1 LAEQVPARLNASFKL
16 RSDGGIGPSIST
28 LKPLQLMKNNLQR
41 QLIMLSKRLMYAFLF
56 QLILCTVLL
65 ANTGNAQRK
74 TIEGVKISMNLQE
87 QSLAQFFRQVE
98 SKTDFKF
105 TYTDNLVDLN
115 QAITVVKNNKSL
127 YDVLVAVSMQT
138 QLNFVQVNENIH
150 VKTRKGNSEDKAV
163 EVIQKADINV
173 KGVVK
178 DESGNPFP
186 GVTVLVKGTTIGAAT
201 GLDGSYTLTAPEGAV
216 LVFSFVGYMVQEI
229 IVGNQ
234 SVIDVTLRE
243 DETSLEEV
251 VVVGYGTVNRKD
263 LTGSISSVGRKD
275 IKDLAATRVDQA
287 LMGKIAGVQVL
298 PVSGEPGAAPQIRI
312 RGIGSISAGGGPLYV
327 VDGFP
332 MESIQT
338 INPNDIESIDVLKDA
353 SATAIYGSRGSNGVI
368 IINTKRGKAG
378 QASISYDTYYGF
390 QKISKTPVMQ
400 TGLEQAQHYFDGIR
414 NKNIDE
420 GNNVSIPV
428 SQWKVPVPIT
438 LLQVLEGRPTTEPGA
453 TLNFSEHLDA
463 VLRTAP
469 QQQHQ
474 VTATGGNENVKYVV
488 SGEYLNQDGII
499 INSNFK
505 RYSARANIDA
515 QLSKKLAV
523 QLNFNPSYTDKN
535 NVGGPDPDDIGS
547 DGGRGSD
554 VIYNALVIPQ
564 YYSLY
569 NEDGSYFAFGDGLD
583 AVVSTQNPLA
593 LANEVIRKQRGIG
606 FLGNMNIQYSILDDL
621 KFNVMLG
628 TNLMSVKGMSFKP
641 KLPAF
646 NNAPAVGSDNAS
658 MMLNW
663 ISEYTLN
670 YKKSFGNHNFTGLV
684 GFTSQKETFESNF
697 LTSNRYPNNLVPT
710 LSAVSGLLT
719 NGSSDIS
726 EWSMISYLS
735 RVNYSYKDKY
745 YLTGSLRTDGSS
757 RFGSE
762 NKWGVFPSAAVA
774 WRISDEEIFQRL
786 TKLSELK
793 FRASYGETGN
803 NNIGDYDHYATIN
816 YVKYA
821 FGGSAVG
828 GYAPGRLANPFLT
841 WETQKSFNTGLD
853 VSFFDNRLAVTL
865 DHFRSSNFNLL
876 LNVNVPAATG
886 FSNSLQNIGEVKNQ
900 GWEFVLR
907 TVNSDSHFKWSTDF
921 NISTY
926 KNEVVKL
933 GPAGDPIISGG
944 NITMIGQPVGMFFGW
959 LSDGVFM
966 NKAEL
971 DKGPIFNPG
980 ARDAS
985 RVGDVRFV
993 DVSGPEGK
1001 PDGIINSFD
1010 KTIMGS
1016 PYPDFFYG
1024 MTNNFSYKNFSLS
1037 ISLQGSKGNEILAL
1051 SRNQVANLRSRFR
1064 QLSTLND
1071 YWKSEQEPG
1080 NGISPRPNDTP
1091 TGNFRGVYSQL
1102 FLDTGSYLR
1111 INNIS
1116 LSYSLPEMLIKKI
1129 KLNSLRVYAIANN
1142 PFIFTDHIWF
1152 NPDVSRN
1159 RSALNPGNENFEYPL
1174 PKSILLGINIGF

>member
-1 LAEQVPARLNASFKL
+1 MDYNL
-16 RSDGGIGPSIST
+16 R
-28 LKPLQLMKNNLQR
+28 R
-41 QLIMLSKRLMYAFLF
+41 QLIMLSKRLIYAFVF
-56 QLILCTVLL
+56 QLFLCTVIL

-74 TIEGVKISMNLQE
+74 NIEKVKISLDLQE
-87 QSLAQFFRQVE
+87 KSLAQFFKLVE

-105 TYTDNLVDLN
+105 TYTDNLVDLR
-115 QAITVVKNNKSL
+115 QPITVVENNISL
-127 YDVLVAVSMQT
+127 YDVLVTVSMQT
-138 QLNFVQVNENIH
+138 HLRFVQVNENIH
-150 VKTRKGNSEDKAV
+150 VKVQKANSENKAV
-163 EVIQKADINV
+163 EVVQKADINV
-173 KGVVK
+173 TGVVK
-178 DESGNPFP
+178 DANGQPLP
-186 GVTVLVKGTTIGAAT
+186 GVTVLVKGTTIGT
-201 GLDGSYTLTAPEGAV
+201 VTEIDGSYTLTVPEGAV
-216 LVFSFVGYMVQEI
+216 LVFSFVGYIVKEI
-229 IVGNQ
+229 NVGNQ
-234 SVIDVTLRE
+234 SVIDVTLKE
-243 DETSLEEV
+243 DETSLDEV

-263 LTGSISSVGRKD
+263 LTGSISSVGSKE

-287 LMGKIAGVQVL
+287 LMGKVAGVQVL
-298 PVSGEPGAAPQIRI
+298 PVSGEPGAPPQIRI

-368 IINTKRGKAG
+368 IINTKRGKSG
-378 QASISYDTYYGF
+378 QPSITYDAYYGF

-420 GNNVSIPV
+420 GNDVSIPV

-515 QLSKKLAV
+515 QLSKKLSV
-523 QLNFNPSYTDKN
+523 QLSFNPSYTDKN
-535 NVGGPDPDDIGS
+535 NVGGPNPDDIGA
-547 DGGRGSD
+547 DGSRGSD

-564 YYSLY
+564 YYSLF

-606 FLGNMNIQYSILDDL
+606 FLGNMNLQYSIMDNL

-628 TNLMSVKGMSFKP
+628 TNLMSVKGMRFKP
-641 KLPAF
+641 NLPAF

-658 MMLNW
+658 MLLNW
-663 ISEYTLN
+663 LSEYTLN
-670 YKKSFGNHNFTGLV
+670 YKKSFGSHNFTGLI
-684 GFTSQKETFESNF
+684 GFTSQMETFESNF

-745 YLTGSLRTDGSS
+745 YLTGSVRTDGSS

-762 NKWGVFPSAAVA
+762 NKWGVFPSAAFA
-774 WRISDEEIFQRL
+774 WRVSDEFFLKDVRIL
-786 TKLSELK
+786 NELK

-803 NNIGDYDHYATIN
+803 NNIGNYDHFATIN
-816 YVKYA
+816 YERYA
-821 FGGSAVG
+821 FGGAAVG

-841 WETQKSFNTGLD
+841 WETQRSFNIGLD

-865 DHFRSSNFNLL
+865 DHFRSNNYNLL
-876 LNVNVPAATG
+876 LNVNVPDATG

-900 GWEFVLR
+900 GLEFVLR
-907 TVNSDSHFKWSTDF
+907 TVNSDGRFKWSTDF

-926 KNEVVKL
+926 QNEVVKL
-933 GPAGDPIISGG
+933 GPEGDPIISGG

-959 LSDGVFM
+959 LSDGIFM
-966 NKAEL
+966 NQAEL
-971 DKGPIFNPG
+971 DRGPIFNPG
-980 ARDAS
+980 ARDRS

-993 DVSGPEGK
+993 DVSGPEGV

-1024 MTNNFSYKNFSLS
+1024 MTNNFSFKNFSLS
-1037 ISLQGSKGNEILAL
+1037 VSLQGSKGNEILAL

-1064 QLSTLND
+1064 QLATLNN
-1071 YWKSEQEPG
+1071 YWVSEQEPG

-1091 TGNFRGVYSQL
+1091 TGNFRGTYSQL

-1116 LSYSLPEMLIKKI
+1116 LSYSLPEILVS
-1129 KLNSLRVYAIANN
+1129 KLKLSSLRVYAISNN
-1142 PFIFTDHIWF
+1142 PFIFTNHLWF
-1152 NPDVSRN
+1152 NPDVSRS
-1159 RSALNPGNENFEYPL
+1159 RSALNPGNENYEYPL
-1174 PKSILLGINIGF
+1174 PKSILIGLNIGF